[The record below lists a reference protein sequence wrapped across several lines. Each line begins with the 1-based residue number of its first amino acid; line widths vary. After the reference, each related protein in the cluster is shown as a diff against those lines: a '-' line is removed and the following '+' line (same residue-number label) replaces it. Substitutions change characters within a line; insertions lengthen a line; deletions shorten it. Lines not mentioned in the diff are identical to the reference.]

1 MNKCVR
7 ISVFTNLTDEF
18 LKNSV
23 QKHAQA
29 LKLEGFSQEVED
41 GNFKIIVNGNK
52 ENVDKFIDL
61 LHKDFI
67 GLDIEDFEI
76 EPYLKDKDYRGVFRI
91 IK

>member
-7 ISVFTNLTDEF
+7 ITVFTNLSDEF

-23 QKHAQA
+23 QKHAQD
-29 LKLEGFSQEVED
+29 LNLEGFSQKADED
-41 GNFKIIVNGNK
+41 NYKLIVNGTK
-52 ENVDKFIDL
+52 DNVDKFIDL

-67 GLDIEDFEI
+67 KLDIDDFEI
-76 EPYLKDKDYRGVFRI
+76 EPYVKDKDYRGVFRV